1 MKFEIFTKASG
12 RSGRTDLFEDT
23 ITWNAI
29 RIIQKED
36 GMKLKAD
43 DTSFATKKVV
53 TLPEN
58 HKGWLEWLHAD
69 ACRPGETTSSFGNLK
84 GLVYQLFEIA
94 LQRH

>member
-12 RSGRTDLFEDT
+12 RSGRADIFEGL

-43 DTSFATKKVV
+43 DPTFATKKVV
-53 TLPEN
+53 TLPSN
-58 HKGWLEWLHAD
+58 HNGWLEWLRAE
-69 ACRPGETTSSFGNLK
+69 ACRQAQTTSSFGSLK
-84 GLVYQLFEIA
+84 GLVYQPFKNA